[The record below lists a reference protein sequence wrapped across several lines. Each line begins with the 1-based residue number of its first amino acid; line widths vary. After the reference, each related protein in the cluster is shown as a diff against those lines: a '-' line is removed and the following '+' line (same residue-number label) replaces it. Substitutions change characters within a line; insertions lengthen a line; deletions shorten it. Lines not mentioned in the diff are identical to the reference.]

1 MAVEIFTRRAQSIGL
16 LMWSGIPET
25 GGNIRCVPPTLIGV
39 IPSSLTQSSEAPF
52 ITTTVATFNSEKEY
66 LKCHYL

>member
-25 GGNIRCVPPTLIGV
+25 EGNIRCVPPTLIGG

-52 ITTTVATFNSEKEY
+52 ITTVVTFSSKKEY